1 MTNKQKLI
9 IAFLSIILML
19 FVFSYYDFKSWHS
32 HFQKHNKRDDRIV
45 ERIASF
51 MEDEGFTLGREK
63 LLETARSIYKV
74 SKQYGID
81 YRLMLAIIK
90 IESNFKHN
98 VVSPKGARGL
108 LQIKPSLAKF
118 IAKDAGVLWK
128 GIKTLDEPEKN
139 IRIGVFFF
147 SRLLEDFD
155 NIYLALNAYNM
166 GPTKLKNILKEKK
179 SHDGNFSTQVL
190 REYKN
195 ITTILPPP

>member
-9 IAFLSIILML
+9 VASLSIGLMV
-19 FVFSYYDFKSWHS
+19 FVCSYQGHS
-32 HFQKHNKRDDRIV
+32 LFQKNLKRDERIV
-45 ERIASF
+45 EKIASF

-74 SKQYGID
+74 SKQYGVD

-90 IESNFKHN
+90 IESNFKHDA
-98 VVSPKGARGL
+98 VSPKGARGL

-118 IAKDAGVLWK
+118 IAKDAGVHWK

-139 IRIGVFFF
+139 IKIGIFFF

-179 SHDGNFSTQVL
+179 THDRSFSMQVL
-190 REYKN
+190 REYKD
-195 ITTILPPP
+195 ISAVLPPP